1 MATIVV
7 DTTSDAVADDSKTSL
22 REALATA
29 MDAVGHTD
37 IIFSEAAFM
46 AGNQVVTMS
55 LTSTLTISKGDIA
68 IDGSLFYGGP
78 YSSVTI
84 SSAGLSANALTVEA
98 GARVVRFGG
107 LPFIVIVLPERPDY
121 AQRARDGGALL
132 MLDPQALAACLPGET
147 RS

>member
-1 MATIVV
+1 VV
-7 DTTSDAVADDSKTSL
+7 IQGRFVKSKARRHRWSDRLAVAAMACASLLAIGAIAFAPHDADAAVAVVYAPWTSS
-22 REALATA
+22 RDAL
-29 MDAVGHTD
+29 VR
-37 IIFSEAAFM
+37 AA
-46 AGNQVVTMS
+46 Q
-55 LTSTLTISKGDIA
+55 
-68 IDGSLFYGGP
+68 
-78 YSSVTI
+78 
-84 SSAGLSANALTVEA
+84 A